1 MSKFQKKLER
11 RKSGFK
17 KKVDRNTSSKRR
29 ERRIVSLSRKTRQE
43 NLSKRRIS
51 YGLQSPLQTRKPKQT
66 INYDQ
71 MTQQVPQLIRNLQ
84 SNDLQKQKQTLTKIG
99 EFLSQKKSPTK
110 LMFEQGILEILKEIL
125 VDQKIPE
132 LIPDSIKLVGKF
144 CSLDNEETSHIV
156 KAGFVNVLMEYLE
169 ISNTDSNLVENIL
182 ICLGNIILDKIEY
195 RDQFLE
201 SDYVPRI
208 LDQFENFYSLNL
220 LPLATWTILNLCKR
234 RPTADFS
241 YTQQLIPIFVELL
254 DTDERKTLKNVCNGL
269 SYLSKQPE
277 NHAVLV
283 EFGAIKKLIEL
294 LSKDKESGIYYSL
307 LVLNN
312 FACGDES
319 QLQELINLG
328 ILENLYENYTNSTHT
343 RTKMQILLIL
353 SNLCCGNDLQLENII
368 ESEIIFH
375 VMEISKSEKFPKEL
389 IIETAWVLHN
399 CFYST
404 NAGLIKSLID
414 IDGLGYLIKLV
425 ENHHKDP
432 DFMEPCLIAIEKI
445 MKNFPNKVL
454 DIIENSNVLELLEKL
469 QNSKY
474 EITSEY
480 SEKIIQN
487 YYEMQEKM
495 LEKDISSN
503 TNTKSEYKF

>member
-1 MSKFQKKLER
+1 MALKKNQIETPQAKGVKEELFHFQGKQDKKIFQKEGSLMGYKAL
-11 RKSGFK
+11 FK
-17 KKVDRNTSSKRR
+17 K
-29 ERRIVSLSRKTRQE
+29 
-43 NLSKRRIS
+43 
-51 YGLQSPLQTRKPKQT
+51 
-66 INYDQ
+66 
-71 MTQQVPQLIRNLQ
+71 TQQVPQLITNLQ

-144 CSLDNEETSHIV
+144 CSLDNDETSHLV
-156 KAGFVNVLMEYLE
+156 KAGFVNVLMKYLE
-169 ISNTDSNLVENIL
+169 ISV
-182 ICLGNIILDKIEY
+182 LDKIEY

-220 LPLATWTILNLCKR
+220 LPEATWVILNLCKR

-269 SYLSKQPE
+269 SYLSKKPE
-277 NHAVLV
+277 NHPVLA
-283 EFGAIKKLIEL
+283 EFGAVKKLIKL

-343 RTKMQILLIL
+343 RTKMQILLII

-375 VMEISKSEKFPKEL
+375 VLEISKSEKFPKEL

-404 NAGLIKSLID
+404 NTELIKSLIN

-425 ENHHKDP
+425 ENYYKDP
-432 DFMEPCLIAIEKI
+432 DFMEPCLITIEKA
-445 MKNFPNKVL
+445 MKNFPNIVL
-454 DIIENSNVLELLEKL
+454 DIIENSDVLEILDKA

-474 EITSEY
+474 KITSEY
-480 SEKIIQN
+480 SEKIIQK
-487 YYEMQEKM
+487 YYEIQEKM
-495 LEKDISSN
+495 VEKDISSN
-503 TNTKSEYKF
+503 TNSKGGYKF